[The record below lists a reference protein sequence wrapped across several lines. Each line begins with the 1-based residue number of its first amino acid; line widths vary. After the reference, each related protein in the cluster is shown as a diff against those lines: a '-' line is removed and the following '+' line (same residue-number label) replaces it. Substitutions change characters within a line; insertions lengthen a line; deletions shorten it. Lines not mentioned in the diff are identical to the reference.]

1 MTSPVQRSPQSLTSP
16 NDRLG
21 AGRIGTYAALGAVAV
36 ALPLPIVP
44 GIIAQRVRGAL
55 VYDVTARYG
64 LSVTPDARRVLIARS
79 IAEGPK
85 GFVGSAFRFATG
97 RVLSRLGPLT
107 FLPPVQSALYTFAL
121 GHLLHR
127 YLDRGRESR
136 AARIDILEARH
147 LRHAIDQAILGS
159 LRTEARVEAA
169 DFGQPEELR
178 DQVTKL
184 VDGAIAV
191 VAGLPSWLVRR
202 LEAAFDEAIAK
213 QP

>member
-1 MTSPVQRSPQSLTSP
+1 MTSPVQRTPQSLTTP
-16 NDRLG
+16 RDRLG

-36 ALPLPIVP
+36 ALPLPILP
-44 GIIAQRVRGAL
+44 EIIAQRVRGAL
-55 VYDVTARYG
+55 VYDLTARYG
-64 LSVTPDARRVLIARS
+64 LSVTPDARKVLIARS
-79 IAEGPK
+79 AMVGPK
-85 GFVGSAFRFATG
+85 GFAGSALRFATG

-107 FLPPVQSALYTFAL
+107 FLPLVQSALYTFAL

-127 YLDRGRESR
+127 YLDGARESR

-147 LRHAIDQAILGS
+147 LRHAIDEAIVGS
-159 LRTEARVEAA
+159 LRTEARGEDV

-178 DQVTKL
+178 DQITKV

-202 LEAAFDEAIAK
+202 LEAAFDEALAK

>member
-1 MTSPVQRSPQSLTSP
+1 MTTPVHAPKQTLTTP
-16 NDRLG
+16 LDRVG
-21 AGRIGTYAALGAVAV
+21 AGRISTYAAIGALAV
-36 ALPLPIVP
+36 ALPLPILP
-44 GIIAQRVRGAL
+44 EIIARRVRGAL

-64 LSVTPDARRVLIARS
+64 LSVTPDARKVLTARS
-79 IAEGPK
+79 GLGGPK
-85 GFVGSAFRFATG
+85 GFAGTALRFATG

-127 YLDRGRESR
+127 YLEAGRDSR
-136 AARIDILEARH
+136 AARIDMLEARE
-147 LRHAIDQAILGS
+147 LRRAIDEAILGS
-159 LRTEARVEAA
+159 LRTTARVEDV

-178 DQVTKL
+178 DQITKL

-191 VAGLPSWLVRR
+191 VAGVPSWLVRR

>member
-1 MTSPVQRSPQSLTSP
+1 MSSTIHHPPQTLTTP
-16 NDRLG
+16 RDRIG
-21 AGRIGTYAALGAVAV
+21 AGRIGTYAVLGAVV
-36 ALPLPIVP
+36 VTIPLPLIPES
-44 GIIAQRVRGAL
+44 IAQRIRGAL
-55 VYDVTARYG
+55 VYDMTARYG
-64 LSVTPDARRVLIARS
+64 LSVTADARKVLIARG
-79 IAEGPK
+79 IMEGPK
-85 GFVGSAFRFATG
+85 GFAGSALRFATG
-97 RVLSRLGPLT
+97 RVLSRLGPLS

-121 GHLLHR
+121 GHLLGR
-127 YLDRGRESR
+127 YLESGRESR
-136 AARIDILEARH
+136 AARIDIVEARH
-147 LRHAIDQAILGS
+147 LRHAINQAILGS
-159 LRTEARVEAA
+159 LRTPARVEDA